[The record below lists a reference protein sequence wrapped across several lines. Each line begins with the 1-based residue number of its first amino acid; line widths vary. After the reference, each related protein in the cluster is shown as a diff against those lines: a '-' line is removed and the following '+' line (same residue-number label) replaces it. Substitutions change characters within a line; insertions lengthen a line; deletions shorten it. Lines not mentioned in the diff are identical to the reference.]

1 MVFSASKLFVV
12 ILSSLKYISSKWAE
26 NDKLIYFDKTYRS
39 PPKTNR
45 GEAEAAM
52 QMSWRW
58 QWKAFII
65 YP

>member
-1 MVFSASKLFVV
+1 MVCSASKLFVV

-26 NDKLIYFDKTYRS
+26 NDKLINFDKTYRS
-39 PPKTNR
+39 PPKTNT

-58 QWKAFII
+58 QWKAFLI